1 MTTAIVR
8 ATLDDVPQRVAEAL
22 ALIGYQPHKDAIFI
36 KPNVP
41 DYGPPDQGLY
51 TDPRVVEG
59 LLQAFSGHSVV
70 IGEGGII
77 GRDMGKAFQ
86 RTGYAE
92 LARRY
97 GAELVDLNEV
107 ERMKVEWEF
116 GQLELPVLLRTH
128 EYINVAKMKTHVQT
142 GVTLGLKN
150 QKGLLL
156 PADKR
161 RFHRR
166 DLNACI
172 AALGQAVQPALTV
185 IDGIIA
191 LEGDGPWRY
200 GTPKP
205 MGLLVAGENIV
216 EVDNVCL
223 RVMGFPPEHAPHIP
237 VCQTMN
243 VVGLSIEEVTQPFA
257 FGYRGYFRYK
267 NVYEYITDSCSG
279 CNWTLYYTTRLIKA
293 SWWRRL
299 KFLYR
304 GTWRRLDIVMG
315 HAHELTGLP
324 AGHGKVVCVGD
335 CARKYAAQHGLPI
348 ARGCPPTPE
357 DVVRLL

>member
-1 MTTAIVR
+1 MTTVIARSALENAPARI
-8 ATLDDVPQRVAEAL
+8 AEAL
-22 ALIGYQPHKDAIFI
+22 AIIGYQPQKDVIFI

-41 DYGPPDQGLY
+41 DYGPPNQGLY
-51 TDPRVVEG
+51 TDPRGVEG
-59 LLQAFSGHSVV
+59 LLQARAGRPVV
-70 IGEGGII
+70 IGEGGIV
-77 GRDMGKAFQ
+77 GRDTMRAFQ

-107 ERMKVEWEF
+107 ERVEVAWEF
-116 GQLELPVLLRTH
+116 GTLKLPALLRTH

-161 RFHRR
+161 GFHRR
-166 DLNACI
+166 GLDACI
-172 AALGQAVQPALTV
+172 RALGQVVQPALTV

-205 MGLLVAGENIV
+205 MGLLVAGADLV

-237 VCQTMN
+237 YRRTVD
-243 VVGLSIEEVTQPFA
+243 VVGLSIEEVAQPFA
-257 FGYRGYFRYK
+257 FDYRGYFRYK
-267 NVYEYITDSCSG
+267 NVYEHITDSCSG
-279 CNWTLYYTTRLIKA
+279 CNWTLYHTMKLIKA
-293 SWWRRL
+293 SRWRQL
-299 KFLYR
+299 KFAYR
-304 GTWRRLDIVMG
+304 GVWRRLDIVMG
-315 HAHELTGLP
+315 HAEELAGLP
-324 AGHGKVVCVGD
+324 PGHGKVICVGD
-335 CARKYAAQHGLPI
+335 CARKYAARHGLPI
-348 ARGCPPTPE
+348 ARGCPPTAE